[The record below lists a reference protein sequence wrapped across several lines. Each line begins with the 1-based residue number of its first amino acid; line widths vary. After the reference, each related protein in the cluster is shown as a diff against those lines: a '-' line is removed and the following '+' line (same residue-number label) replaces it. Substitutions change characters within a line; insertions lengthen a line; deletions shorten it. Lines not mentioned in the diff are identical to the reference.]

1 MINKFF
7 TIVFTVEMLFKIY
20 GFGIKGYVRD
30 PFNSFDGTLVIFSL
44 IDLLISTLSSGGS
57 SGIGALSAFR
67 TLRMLRVVKLATKSD
82 HMLILLTVTFF
93 HFYIYFFQAIVKTLK
108 TVAYFC
114 GLLFLYIFISAL
126 LGMEF
131 YAYKI
136 KVDNH
141 DDYNCVWK
149 NNPVAWD
156 AGVPP

>member
-1 MINKFF
+1 
-7 TIVFTVEMLFKIY
+7 MLFKIY

-44 IDLLISTLSSGGS
+44 IDLTISTLSSGGS

-67 TLRMLRVVKLATKSD
+67 TLRMLRVVKLATKSE
-82 HMLILLTVTFF
+82 HMLILLT
-93 HFYIYFFQAIVKTLK
+93 AIVKTLK

-114 GLLFLYIFISAL
+114 LLLFLYIFISAL

-131 YAYKI
+131 YAYKV

-149 NNPVAWD
+149 NNPT
-156 AGVPP
+156 